1 MELQTVAVRFGGEKL
16 ASHTTRGSVHTLYHI
31 PGGLYRVHTDEG
43 RPRVPRVWALGRWT
57 YRGASAALLAGA
69 LAEAAGL

>member
-1 MELQTVAVRFGGEKL
+1 MELQTVAVRFEGEKL

-43 RPRVPRVWALGRWT
+43 RPRSYSGHHKD
-57 YRGASAALLAGA
+57 
-69 LAEAAGL
+69 